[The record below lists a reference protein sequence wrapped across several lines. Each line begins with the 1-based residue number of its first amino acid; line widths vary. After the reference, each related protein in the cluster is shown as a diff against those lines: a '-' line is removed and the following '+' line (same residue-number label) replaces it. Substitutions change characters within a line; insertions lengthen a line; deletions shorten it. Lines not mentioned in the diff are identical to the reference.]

1 MAGKRIYELLEK
13 STLEGTD
20 YVAVDG
26 SSLGEARK
34 VAASKLLNF
43 TNVAGSSDEY
53 SSSKAYKVG
62 DLVIHDN
69 KLYKCTTACA
79 AAPWSTNQGYFTQ
92 TTLASF
98 GTDLKSSLTIQK
110 IDFSTVS
117 GVSTRG
123 KIYKMGSLVWFN
135 TIANLSTATT
145 DKMISLGTLIP
156 EGCRPSTGSSSGVL
170 INCVDNTNDIV
181 IEALLGDTGTI
192 TLYRK
197 TGETP
202 SASVFRVSASYFIG

>member
-98 GTDLKSSLTIQK
+98 GTDLKSSLAWESITSQITVNGATANSIMASRVGRLVFVTGYANISAQANPLDLITGLPK
-110 IDFSTVS
+110 SAYDYRPTLSIGDSALRATMTYST
-117 GVSTRG
+117 
-123 KIYKMGSLVWFN
+123 KL
-135 TIANLSTATT
+135 TIAANSG
-145 DKMISLGTLIP
+145 GT
-156 EGCRPSTGSSSGVL
+156 VY
-170 INCVDNTNDIV
+170 VDLMYL
-181 IEALLGDTGTI
+181 A
-192 TLYRK
+192 
-197 TGETP
+197 ET
-202 SASVFRVSASYFIG
+202 